1 MLAPVMPR
9 RLCNIPRRGGLAGRR
24 EFHARGAKRPDQRV
38 CGAKLLLLSVT
49 LPLLS
54 GSAFAQNPLTSFHTQ
69 KEEKKLTPEEQE
81 RRKQLDTD
89 YKAATNKVRSE
100 SSRPPSD
107 VGGGSPA
114 VHCLGRHRRRP
125 PHPNCCCPLS
135 CGPFTDGTRE
145 ERHHLWHSAEFAAH
159 EKGDSRYHVA
169 QGRAPKEG
177 CCAALA
183 IIGCTGRRPLGA

>member
-1 MLAPVMPR
+1 MQHSATGRLGRKKGISRPR
-9 RLCNIPRRGGLAGRR
+9 RKAT
-24 EFHARGAKRPDQRV
+24 RPKGV
-38 CGAKLLLLSVT
+38 WSKLLLLSVT

-145 ERHHLWHSAEFAAH
+145 ERHHLWHSANLQPTKKAT
-159 EKGDSRYHVA
+159 HVIMWRRGA
-169 QGRAPKEG
+169 LLRRG